1 VTWQRRLVRVDSSRI
16 WIGHPESQV
25 VLDCIPI
32 NEIGRVT
39 TKSKTGLEKNR
50 VNRMETQLG
59 FDLDA
64 DALFRYALRQ
74 RWSQIGRES
83 LALVAARFLEDGA

>member
-1 VTWQRRLVRVDSSRI
+1 
-16 WIGHPESQV
+16 